1 LHLCQ
6 LVSLRLDRRKESD
19 VMKDNGKQ
27 QGTRGGDFLLEQL
40 GERWK

>member
-1 LHLCQ
+1 LDLCQ

-27 QGTRGGDFLLEQL
+27 QGTRAGDFPLAQL